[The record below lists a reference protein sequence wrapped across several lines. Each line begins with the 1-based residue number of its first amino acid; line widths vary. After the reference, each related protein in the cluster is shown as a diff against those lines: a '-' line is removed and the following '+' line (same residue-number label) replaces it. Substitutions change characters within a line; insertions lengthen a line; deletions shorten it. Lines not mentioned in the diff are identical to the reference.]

1 MLEKWNTKT
10 IENRASKL
18 AQKATQIWKYPDVS
32 SEEIEVYKERKA
44 IKSKSYSMKDYSS
57 MSEGIE
63 EIFQEIEDYI
73 MELEMTTKDFNKHY
87 IAYKISGYN
96 YVNIKP
102 AKNYITLALNIPFDE
117 INDPSG
123 YCKDYRGI
131 GNFASCETLID
142 LDENMDMELVKSLV
156 KKSYYYQKRN
166 KETGGN

>member
-1 MLEKWNTKT
+1 MLDEWNKET

-18 AQKATQIWKYPDVS
+18 AEKAIEIWKYPDVS
-32 SEEIEVYKERKA
+32 NEEAEAYKERKT

-73 MELEMTTKDFNKHY
+73 MGLEMTTKDFNKYY
-87 IAYKISGYN
+87 IAYRIFKYN

-102 AKNYITLALNIPFDE
+102 AKNYITLALNIPFNE
-117 INDPSG
+117 ISDPGG

-142 LDENMDMELVKSLV
+142 LDENMDMELVKSFV

-166 KETGGN
+166 KEIGEN